1 MTQKELPFKYE
12 QEKKENNLTALC
24 GLLLYLGVL
33 NALKLDSIINKNLK
47 VKADKQGYRDDQ
59 IILGL
64 ILLNLAGGE
73 SVSDIKLLEKD
84 EGFCRILKTMELRG
98 VVGRRRENIKRRW
111 RKKIKNTV
119 ATPSSIF
126 RYLAYFHNEEE
137 EKKREEGKAFIPRS
151 NEYLSKFPEI
161 NTELVYFIH
170 KKKPVKRA
178 TLDMD
183 ATLAATNKESALFN
197 YKGYKSYQPFNVWW
211 FELDLLLHTEF
222 RDGNVPAGHDQL
234 RMLEESLS
242 RLPEGVEQVYVRSDT
257 AGYQHDLL
265 KYCDMSHN
273 ERFGR
278 IRFAIGCDITP
289 AFKKSILLDKNL
301 EWHPIYKIIKGEKKE
316 SGQEWAEVCF
326 VPNEIARSKKGR
338 EYRYIAVREELEQ
351 RALPGMEDNLEL
363 PFPTMNIN
371 NKRYKVT
378 AVVTNLDWFGENV
391 IHWYRERC
399 GKSEEVH
406 SVMKEDLAGGR
417 FPSSDFGENA
427 AWWWIMILALNV
439 QTIMKQFVLG
449 KGWKNKRMK
458 AIRFH
463 IIHIPGRIVKE
474 SGSKS
479 FIVRIANGH
488 PSLNLLNLAREKIME
503 LACLPSG

>member
-12 QEKKENNLTALC
+12 QEKKEKNLTALC
-24 GLLLYLGVL
+24 GLLLYLGL
-33 NALKLDSIINKNLK
+33 FEALKLDFIVNKNLK
-47 VKADKQGYRDDQ
+47 VKADRQGYRDDQ
-59 IILGL
+59 IILAL

-84 EGFCRILKTMELRG
+84 KGFCQILKAMELRG
-98 VVGRRRENIKRRW
+98 AIGRRREEIKRRW

-126 RYLAYFHNEEE
+126 RYLAHFHNEEE
-137 EKKREEGKAFIPRS
+137 EKKRKEGKAFIPRS
-151 NEYLSKFPEI
+151 NDYLSQFPEI
-161 NTELVYFIH
+161 NRELVYFIH
-170 KKKPVKRA
+170 KRKPVRRA

-197 YKGYKSYQPFNVWW
+197 YKGYKSYQPFNIWW

-242 RLPEGVEQVYVRSDT
+242 RLPEGVEEVYIRSDT
-257 AGYQHDLL
+257 AGYQHKFL
-265 KYCDMSHN
+265 KYCDMGHN
-273 ERFGR
+273 KRFGR

-289 AFKKSILLDKNL
+289 AFKESILLDKNL
-301 EWHPIYKIIKGEKKE
+301 EWHPIYKIVNGEKKE

-326 VPNEIARSKKGR
+326 VPNEIGRSKRGR

-351 RALPGMEDNLEL
+351 RVLPGMEENLEL
-363 PFPTMNIN
+363 PFPTMNIT
-371 NKRYKVT
+371 NKRYKLT
-378 AVVTNLDWFGENV
+378 SVVTNLDWFGEEV

-449 KGWKNKRMK
+449 NGWKNKRMK
-458 AIRFH
+458 SIRFH
-463 IIHIPGRIVKE
+463 IIHIPGRIVKG

-479 FIVRIANGH
+479 FIVRIAHGH
-488 PSLNLLNLAREKIME
+488 PSLNLLNRAREKIME